1 MKKFI
6 IILCISS
13 IFGISKSQN
22 SSSNKIS
29 TDKNQT
35 FTEFE
40 NKFMNDYWAQFPESS
55 VYSGLHKYDAV
66 LTIPNLENRNS
77 DLNFAKKYL
86 LKLNEFSLNELSDL
100 NKIDFHLIEDQLN
113 EIVWS
118 TNELRSWQWNP
129 GSYNVGGIFAQTL
142 FGKYAPLEVR
152 LKSFQKKAEL
162 VPQYF
167 KSAKENIKNPVE
179 ILQNLGIAQNEGSLE
194 IFEKNIQDSVKVS
207 KLSEADK
214 NLVLKSS
221 KAAATSIKNYIAW
234 LKNLKPTERRD
245 FRLGKELYDQKFR
258 YNIQSSFSAEELY
271 QLALK
276 RKTFIHTEM
285 AKLAKEMSPKYY
297 GNQKTPTSDF
307 QLIRKVLDTLSSQH
321 VKPEEFQSAIEKQI
335 PDLVKFIN
343 DKNLLYLDPSK
354 PLIVRKEPAYM
365 AGVAGASVSAPGPYD
380 KDGDTYYNVGSLSGW
395 SKEKSESYLR
405 EYNNYMLQILDIHE
419 AIPGHYT
426 QLVYANQS
434 PSIIKSVFGN
444 GSMIEGWAVY
454 GEQMMLENGYGNS
467 SPELML
473 MWYKWNLRSVCNT
486 ILDYSVHTK
495 NMSKDEA
502 MKLLTDE
509 AFQEKTEAEGKW
521 NRVSVGSVQLTS
533 YYNGYQEIIN
543 LRNEIKDKEK
553 SAFNV
558 KAFNEKFLSYG
569 NSPVKY
575 IREMML
581 K

>member
-1 MKKFI
+1 MKKLI

-13 IFGISKSQN
+13 VFGVLKSQN
-22 SSSNKIS
+22 SPSNKIS
-29 TDKNQT
+29 AEKNQN
-35 FTEFE
+35 FKDFE
-40 NKFMNDYWAQFPESS
+40 NKLMQNYWKQFPESS
-55 VYSGLHKYDAV
+55 VYNGLHQYDAV
-66 LTIPNLENRNS
+66 LTIPNLANRNS
-77 DLNFAKKYL
+77 AINFAKKHL
-86 LKLNEFSLNELSDL
+86 LKLSEFPLNELSDL
-100 NKIDFHLIEDQLN
+100 NKIDYHLIEDQLN

-118 TNELRSWQWNP
+118 TNELKSWQWNP
-129 GSYNVGGIFAQTL
+129 GSYNVGGDFAQIL

-152 LKSFQKKAEL
+152 LKSFQKKAVL

-167 KSAKENIKNPVE
+167 ESAKMNIKNPVE
-179 ILQNLGIAQNEGSLE
+179 ILQNLAISQNEGSLE

-207 KLSEADK
+207 KLSETDK

-221 KAAATSIKNYIAW
+221 KLAAESIRDYINW
-234 LKNLKPTERRD
+234 LKELKPAGRRD
-245 FRLGKELYDQKFR
+245 FRLGKELYDQKFK

-271 QLALK
+271 ELALK

-285 AKLAKEMSPKYY
+285 TKLTKEMWPKYY
-297 GNQKTPTSDF
+297 GDQKMPGSDF
-307 QLIRKVLDTLSSQH
+307 QIIRKMIDTLSSQH
-321 VKPEEFQSAIEKQI
+321 VKPEEFQTAIEKQI

-354 PLIVRKEPAYM
+354 PLVVRKEPAYM
-365 AGVAGASVSAPGPYD
+365 AGVAGASISSPGPYD
-380 KDGDTYYNVGSLSGW
+380 KNGNTYYNVGSLSGW

-467 SPELML
+467 SPELLL

-495 NMSKDEA
+495 NMSKDDA
-502 MKLLTDE
+502 MKLLVDE

-521 NRVSVGSVQLTS
+521 NRVSVSSVQLTS

-543 LRNEIKDKEK
+543 LRNEIKDNEK
-553 SAFNV
+553 SAFDV
-558 KAFNEKFLSYG
+558 KKFNEKFLSYG
-569 NSPVKY
+569 SSPVKY
-575 IREMML
+575 IRQMMI